1 MHINFRKGIICK
13 LGKDWNQRIQKG
25 IQLPSKEGHLKQT
38 CRDVNGDRFDKS
50 VVSTQVFIIIHVL
63 LLIQIINTKEI

>member
-38 CRDVNGDRFDKS
+38 CRDVNGDRFDNS
-50 VVSTQVFIIIHVL
+50 P
-63 LLIQIINTKEI
+63 